1 VIVNVDFKSLEVV
14 TAAWLSQD
22 EVMMN
27 EIKAGTDM
35 HEANRVAFNLPS
47 RLVAKVLKFR
57 ILYGGT
63 AFSFSKDPDFTPVSK
78 NVGFW
83 EDVIDKY
90 YNKYRGLKK
99 WHDQIIREATTTGYV
114 ISPFGRSFKFEM
126 VKKYNGDMVWPVT
139 DIKNYP
145 VQGTGADIVCMSRVM
160 IHKKFNRANLKS
172 KLISTVHDS
181 IVADVTLD
189 EVDTVCKIFS
199 DEIAKTPEYLT
210 KYFGCDFNLPLVGE
224 VSVGPNMLDLQEV

>member
-1 VIVNVDFKSLEVV
+1 MIVNVDFKSLEVV

-22 EVMMN
+22 PIMMD

-47 RLVAKVLKFR
+47 RLIAKVLKFR

-78 NVGFW
+78 NVQFW

-90 YNKYRGLKK
+90 YNKYKGLKK
-99 WHDQIIREATTTGYV
+99 WHDQIIREATTTNKV

-126 VKKYNGDMVWPVT
+126 QKKWNGEMVWPIT

-181 IVADVTLD
+181 IVADAPAS

-224 VSVGPNMLDLQEV
+224 VSVGPNMLDLTEV